1 MRTCDN
7 HFSIVL
13 AFGQDE
19 EISGPRGATNVG
31 KYLEQ
36 VYGKNGIAMIVDEG
50 GMNLEDVYG
59 REFAL
64 PGIAEKGYLV
74 RDYQLS
80 LIAFCR

>member
-1 MRTCDN
+1 
-7 HFSIVL
+7 
-13 AFGQDE
+13 
-19 EISGPRGATNVG
+19 
-31 KYLEQ
+31 
-36 VYGKNGIAMIVDEG
+36 MIVDEG

-74 RDYQLS
+74 RDNQSS